1 MKKPVFLIIILFCIS
16 ITSFSQ
22 NKDGAVNLPEALSYD
37 QIIIKSCEITGNKL
51 TKDWII
57 IRELDFK
64 IGDSLATSEIGKT
77 VDFSMKRFA
86 PGDSSELSLRMKYSR
101 ENIINTELFLTVN
114 LSIKQIQ
121 ENEYKLLIDVTERH
135 YWWIFPVVKLN
146 YPNFN
151 EWLRDPDFSDLS
163 MGLFFS
169 HNNLFGSSHQTS
181 LVGYVGKSYAVAWG
195 YKIPWIGKGRKTGI
209 TFGAG
214 YQNLYTVEY
223 ASAENERQMI
233 YKSNSLQS
241 ANFLVNFKIRPGL
254 YNYGNI
260 KVTGEWVSISDSLY
274 SLNSNYLENNK
285 QAITYITFYA
295 DYAYDSRNSKTY
307 PLMGSYLQVFVNK
320 IGLGLISK
328 DVDFFL
334 YGVKMHF
341 YQKLTERWYVAEM
354 FKLENNSGE
363 EMPYHYQVNLMYKK
377 DFIRGYDLYTIKG
390 DQMYYFRSNVKY
402 ALVQPKTKK
411 VKEGQ
416 EKNKFKNLQYAFYVN
431 AFADAGYVVNNFTE
445 NNPLNNDMLFS
456 WGLGVDFV
464 TYYDM
469 VLRFEY
475 AFTYNSYES
484 KNGFFIAFGM
494 PI

>member
-1 MKKPVFLIIILFCIS
+1 MRFFTLLTILLS
-16 ITSFSQ
+16 ITAFTARSQ
-22 NKDGAVNLPEALSYD
+22 NQDGAVHLPDSIGYD
-37 QIIIKSCEITGNKL
+37 QIIIKSFEITGNKL

-57 IRELDFK
+57 VRELDFK
-64 IGDSLATSEIGKT
+64 IGDTLSTQQAGKIF
-77 VDFSMKRFA
+77 DFKKKRFA

-114 LSIKQIQ
+114 LSIQQIQ
-121 ENEYKLLIDVTERH
+121 ENEYKMLIDVTERH

-151 EWLRDPDFSDLS
+151 EWLREPDFSDLS

-195 YKIPWIGKGRKTGI
+195 YKIPWIGKGRKTGL

-223 ASAENERQMI
+223 ASKENERQML

-241 ANFLVNFKIRPGL
+241 ANLLVNFKMRPGL

-260 KVTGEWVSISDSLY
+260 KLTGEWVSVSDSLY
-274 SLNSNYLENNK
+274 SLDSNYLAKNK
-285 QAITYITFYA
+285 KSNTYLTFYA

-328 DVDFFL
+328 DVDYFL
-334 YGVKMHF
+334 YGVKMNF
-341 YQKLTERWYVAEM
+341 YQKLSDRWYVAEM

-363 EMPYHYQVNLMYKK
+363 NMPYHYQVNLMYKQ

-402 ALVQPKTKK
+402 NLVKPNIKK

-416 EKNKFKNLQYAFYVN
+416 EKNKFKNLQYAFYLN
-431 AFADAGYVVNNFTE
+431 AFADAGYVVNNFTGY
-445 NNPLNNDMLFS
+445 NPLNNTMLYS
-456 WGLGVDFV
+456 WGLGLDFV

-475 AFTYNSYES
+475 AFTYNSFES